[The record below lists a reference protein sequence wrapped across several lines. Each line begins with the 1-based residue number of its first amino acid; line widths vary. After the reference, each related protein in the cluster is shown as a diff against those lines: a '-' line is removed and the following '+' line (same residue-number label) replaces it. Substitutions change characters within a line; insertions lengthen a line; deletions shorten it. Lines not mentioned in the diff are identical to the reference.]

1 MALDVRSDIVRHVG
15 DDEELW
21 VNAGFGV
28 GLKLVRLDASKGTG

>member
-1 MALDVRSDIVRHVG
+1 MWKRGLMALDVRSDIVRHVG

-28 GLKLVRLDASKGTG
+28 G